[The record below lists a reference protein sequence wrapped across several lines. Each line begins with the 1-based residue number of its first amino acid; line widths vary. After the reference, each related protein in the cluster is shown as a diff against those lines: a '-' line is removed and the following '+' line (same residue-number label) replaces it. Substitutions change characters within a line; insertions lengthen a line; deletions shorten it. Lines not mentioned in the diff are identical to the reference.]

1 MAISFPPFRNLRGRN
16 AVGKEGQH
24 LQGERSASAVTRPSL
39 RRSFQRGLE
48 DSSVRETGERSPTL
62 SSASR
67 SRLLAVWGVLMV
79 GGAGLALNLV
89 RLQIIQAPMLRER
102 AQNQQIVALRPF
114 VPRRPI
120 IDRQGNVVAIDE
132 PAHTLYAHPFLF
144 KQSRQA
150 IASQLAPILD
160 RPEQELFELFSSSD
174 SGIRVEYALTEET
187 ANRIANLG
195 LDGLE
200 LERHQQ
206 RFYPQQDLFATV
218 VGYVNTERQGQAGLE
233 YSQQS
238 ILERSL
244 EPIQINRT
252 GDGAII
258 PDELPGSF
266 LHQDD
271 LQLQITLDGRL
282 QRATRLAL
290 EQQMQQFS
298 AKRGAVMVMDVKTG
312 EILSM
317 VTEPSYDPNQYYR
330 FDLDLF
336 RTWVLTDSY
345 EPGSTF
351 KPINVAIALE
361 SGAVSPNDAFYDEGW
376 IEVDGWPIQNS
387 DYNERGGGRGSLSV
401 QEIIQY
407 SSNVGMVHIMER
419 LDPADY
425 YGWLEKLGLGQPTG
439 IDLPFEGQGQIKSL
453 EQFVGSPVEPAT
465 TAFGHGFSITA
476 MQLLQLHGALAN
488 QGEMVVPH
496 VVRGLYNTEG
506 QAYWRPKLPAPRR
519 LFSPQTAQTV
529 LGMME
534 AAVQEGTGESAQILG
549 YRIAGKTGT
558 AQKASPDGGYYESA
572 RITSFVSILPAESP
586 RYVVLVV
593 IDEPQGEDAYGST
606 VAAPIARGVME
617 ALIAI
622 EGIPPSQPQA
632 TEEPS
637 EY

>member
-1 MAISFPPFRNLRGRN
+1 MAISFPRFRSNRSHQTSEKNLRLR
-16 AVGKEGQH
+16 GQ
-24 LQGERSASAVTRPSL
+24 LSGSASARESL
-39 RRSFQRGLE
+39 KHAP
-48 DSSVRETGERSPTL
+48 ERSPDSRL
-62 SSASR
+62 QQKPELGPPLELAAR
-67 SRLLAVWGVLMV
+67 SRLLAVWGILMM
-79 GGAGLALNLV
+79 GGLGLSLNLL
-89 RLQIIQAPMLRER
+89 RLQIVEAPELRQR
-102 AQNQQIVALRPF
+102 AENQQMVALRPF

-120 IDRQGNVVAIDE
+120 VDRRGNVVAIDE
-132 PAHTLYAHPFLF
+132 PVSTLYAHPFLF
-144 KQSRQA
+144 QQSPQA
-150 IASQLAPILD
+150 IATQLAPILN
-160 RPEQELFELFSSSD
+160 RPQLELFHLLSSGD
-174 SGIRVEYALTEET
+174 SGIRLEYALTEET
-187 ANRIANLG
+187 ADRVANLG
-195 LDGLE
+195 VDGLD

-238 ILERSL
+238 LLERSV
-244 EPIQINRT
+244 EPVQISRT

-258 PDELPGSF
+258 PDELPGNF

-271 LQLQITLDGRL
+271 LQLQITLDSRL

-290 EQQMQQFS
+290 EQQMQMFS
-298 AKRGAVMVMDVKTG
+298 AERGAVMVMDVQTG

-317 VTEPSYDPNQYYR
+317 VAEPSYDPNQYYQ
-330 FDLDLF
+330 FDLDRF

-361 SGAVSPNDAFYDEGW
+361 SGAVSPNDVFYDEGW

-387 DYNERGGGRGSLSV
+387 DFSSRGGGRGSLSI

-407 SSNVGMVHIMER
+407 SSNVGMVHIMES

-425 YGWLEKLGLGQPTG
+425 YGWLEKIGLGQPTG

-453 EQFVGSPVEPAT
+453 EQFVGSPVESAT
-465 TAFGHGFSITA
+465 TAFGHGFSLTA
-476 MQLLQLHGALAN
+476 IQLLQLHGAIAN

-496 VVRGLYNTEG
+496 VVRGLYDTEG
-506 QAYWRPKLPAPRR
+506 QAYWRPKLAAPRR

-534 AAVQEGTGESAQILG
+534 AAVEEGTGESAQILG

-558 AQKASPDGGYYESA
+558 AQKVSSGGGYHDYA

-632 TEEPS
+632 VEEPL
-637 EY
+637 E

>member
-1 MAISFPPFRNLRGRN
+1 MAISFPPFHNLRSRN
-16 AVGKEGQH
+16 ATEKGQH
-24 LQGERSASAVTRPSL
+24 LRGEQST
-39 RRSFQRGLE
+39 
-48 DSSVRETGERSPTL
+48 
-62 SSASR
+62 SR
-67 SRLLAVWGVLMV
+67 SRLLAVWGILMV
-79 GGAGLALNLV
+79 GGMGLALNLV
-89 RLQIIQAPMLRER
+89 RLQIIQAPTLRQR
-102 AQNQQIVALRPF
+102 AQNQQVTALQPF

-144 KQSRQA
+144 KQSQQA
-150 IASQLAPILD
+150 IASQLAPILN
-160 RPEQELFELFSSSD
+160 RSEQELLQLFSSDD
-174 SGIRVEYALTEET
+174 SGIRVEYALNEET
-187 ANRIANLG
+187 ADRIANLG

-200 LERHQQ
+200 LERQQQ

-238 ILERSL
+238 ILERSI
-244 EPIQINRT
+244 EPVQISRA

-258 PDELPGSF
+258 PDDLPGSF
-266 LHQDD
+266 LRQDD
-271 LQLQITLDGRL
+271 LQLQITLDSRL
-282 QRATRLAL
+282 QRASRLAL

-298 AKRGAVMVMDVKTG
+298 AKRGAVMVMDVRTG

-330 FDLDLF
+330 FDMDLF

-361 SGAVSPNDAFYDEGW
+361 SGTVSPNDVFYDEGW
-376 IEVDGWPIQNS
+376 IEVDSWPIQNA
-387 DYNERGGGRGSLSV
+387 DYNERGGGRGSVSV
-401 QEIIQY
+401 QEIVQY
-407 SSNVGMVHIMER
+407 SSNVGMVHIMES

-425 YGWLEKLGLGQPTG
+425 YGWLEKIGLGQPTG
-439 IDLPFEGQGQIKSL
+439 IDLPFESQGQIKSL

-465 TAFGHGFSITA
+465 TAFGHGFSLTA
-476 MQLLQLHGALAN
+476 IQLLQLHGALAN

-496 VVRGLYNTEG
+496 VVRGLYNSEG
-506 QAYWRPKLPAPRR
+506 QAYWRSKLPAPRR
-519 LFSPQTAQTV
+519 IFSPQTAQTV

-534 AAVQEGTGESAQILG
+534 AAVQDGTGESAQILG

-558 AQKASPDGGYYESA
+558 AQKVSSDGGYHDYA

-622 EGIPPSQPQA
+622 EGIPPSQPQVV
-632 TEEPS
+632 EEPPI
-637 EY
+637 E